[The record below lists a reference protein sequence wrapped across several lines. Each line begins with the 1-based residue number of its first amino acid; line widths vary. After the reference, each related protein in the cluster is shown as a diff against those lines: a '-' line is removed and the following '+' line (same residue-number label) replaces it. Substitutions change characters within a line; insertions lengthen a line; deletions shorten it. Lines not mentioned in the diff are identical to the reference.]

1 MQDRPLDARPEPDG
15 EKPSPPYA
23 VPAPADRGATPPSG
37 APRAG
42 SARAGTPKPAAP
54 AEPPPLPV
62 TRALTLLSCLAAEPG
77 AGGLLF
83 LDLDPELLP
92 ALGAWLAAHLGSGA
106 DVRPLGSG
114 ADVGTLGADA
124 DARALGA
131 GVDTR
136 PLGSGADARTPGSDD
151 DVRTLGSWLGEDEL
165 WLRPRLDADGLRL
178 VPGLLVEK
186 PGGPPPVLLV
196 PDLGQAGPAV
206 VRAAVTLIGAEAG
219 HVEMHGHSLRWHP
232 RARWLAAVD
241 RTEAG
246 RLSPHLLDRFPLRI
260 EAEPL
265 NDILWGLGTE
275 RFWDLPAER
284 DSLVRALPFL
294 PPIPADGPRPLL
306 TPGAA
311 ERVAALVPATVGM
324 RRGLALARV
333 ARALAARAG
342 APRTE
347 VRHVMEAA
355 ALLGIMAPHVP
366 FEPRQEPPPRPHP
379 AAAEPQPAKEPQPP
393 AAPPVPTP
401 VADPEP
407 PLPLSPTPVAP
418 RVPPA
423 PYPEDS
429 PDALPQPGSLRPPGR
444 RRTAAKRLNGRP
456 VGTMRARDVHDLALV
471 PSMVEAAMS
480 RLLTAD
486 RPDGQAHQ
494 GGQAHPDRPLALRAE
509 NLRQY
514 RRRPEPAHA
523 LVLVLDHSCRDW
535 DPAPALAPHLRWAY
549 ESNAAVTVVEF
560 GHRTAE
566 LELCAERFR
575 APSLLHPGLLEALE
589 RAPGTASPLAHALD
603 LGVHELRR
611 FLRRGRAVV
620 DEVLFVVVTDGRG
633 NVPLEASLRGR
644 PPSGVRREG
653 VDDALRVAATAATLN
668 RMRAVVVAPDL
679 DQYAELPAELA
690 EALGA
695 TLLVTPR
702 RRPGALS

>member
-15 EKPSPPYA
+15 EKPSPSYA
-23 VPAPADRGATPPSG
+23 VPAPADRAAAPPG
-37 APRAG
+37 VPRAS
-42 SARAGTPKPAAP
+42 SARAGTPKPATP
-54 AEPPPLPV
+54 AGPPPPPV
-62 TRALTLLSCLAAEPG
+62 TRALTLLSCLATEPG
-77 AGGLLF
+77 AGGLLL

-92 ALGAWLAAHLGSGA
+92 ALGAWLAAHLRSG
-106 DVRPLGSG
+106 
-114 ADVGTLGADA
+114 
-124 DARALGA
+124 
-131 GVDTR
+131 
-136 PLGSGADARTPGSDD
+136 TPGSDD

-178 VPGLLVEK
+178 VPGLLVER

-265 NDILWGLGTE
+265 NDILWGLGTD

-284 DSLVRALPFL
+284 DSLVRALPSL
-294 PPIPADGPRPLL
+294 PLIPAYGPRPLL

-311 ERVAALVPATVGM
+311 DRVAALVPATAGM

-355 ALLGIMAPHVP
+355 ALLGITAPHVP

-379 AAAEPQPAKEPQPP
+379 APADPQPAKEPQPP
-393 AAPPVPTP
+393 AAPAVPTP
-401 VADPEP
+401 VAEPEP

-418 RVPPA
+418 RVPPTPA

-471 PSMVEAAMS
+471 PSMVEAAKS

-486 RPDGQAHQ
+486 RPDG
-494 GGQAHPDRPLALRAE
+494 PDSLDGPLALRAE

-575 APSLLHPGLLEALE
+575 APSLLHPGLVEAFE
-589 RAPGTASPLAHALD
+589 RAPGAASPLAHALD

-653 VDDALRVAATAATLN
+653 VDDALRVAATAAALN
-668 RMRAVVVAPDL
+668 RMRAVIVAPDL

>member
-23 VPAPADRGATPPSG
+23 VPTPADRGAAAPPPG

-42 SARAGTPKPAAP
+42 SARTGTPKPAVP
-54 AEPPPLPV
+54 AEPPPRPV
-62 TRALTLLSCLAAEPG
+62 IHALTFLACLATEPG

-92 ALGAWLAAHLGSGA
+92 ALGAWLAAHLGAGA
-106 DVRPLGSG
+106 
-114 ADVGTLGADA
+114 
-124 DARALGA
+124 
-131 GVDTR
+131 
-136 PLGSGADARTPGSDD
+136 
-151 DVRTLGSWLGEDEL
+151 DVRTLGAWLGEDEL
-165 WLRPRLDADGLRL
+165 WLRPRLDADGLHL
-178 VPGLLVEK
+178 VPGLLVEE
-186 PGGPPPVLLV
+186 PGDPPPVLLV

-241 RTEAG
+241 RTEAT

-260 EAEPL
+260 EAEQL
-265 NDILWGLGTE
+265 NDILWGLGTD

-284 DSLVRALPFL
+284 DGLVRALPSL
-294 PPIPADGPRPLL
+294 PLIPADGPRPLL

-311 ERVAALVPATVGM
+311 ERVAALVPAVTGM

-355 ALLGIMAPHVP
+355 ALLGITAPHVP
-366 FEPRQEPPPRPHP
+366 FEPRQEPPPRPHLAP
-379 AAAEPQPAKEPQPP
+379 AEPQPSKEPQPP

-401 VADPEP
+401 VAEPEP

-418 RVPPA
+418 RVPPTPA

-429 PDALPQPGSLRPPGR
+429 PDALPQPGSLRPPSR

-471 PSMVEAAMS
+471 PSMVEAAKS
-480 RLLTAD
+480 RLLAAD
-486 RPDGQAHQ
+486 RPGSPDG
-494 GGQAHPDRPLALRAE
+494 PLALRAE
-509 NLRQY
+509 DLRQY

-575 APSLLHPGLLEALE
+575 APSLLHPGLLEAFE
-589 RAPGTASPLAHALD
+589 RAPGAASPLAHALD

-668 RMRAVVVAPDL
+668 RMRAVIVAPDL
-679 DQYAELPAELA
+679 DQYTELPTELA

>member
-1 MQDRPLDARPEPDG
+1 MDGRPEPDG

-23 VPAPADRGATPPSG
+23 VPAPADRAAAPPAG

-42 SARAGTPKPAAP
+42 SALLGTPGGTAPGAAG
-54 AEPPPLPV
+54 PPPLPV
-62 TRALTLLSCLAAEPG
+62 TRALTLLACLATEPG

-92 ALGAWLAAHLGSGA
+92 ALGAWLAAHLGTGA
-106 DVRPLGSG
+106 DL
-114 ADVGTLGADA
+114 
-124 DARALGA
+124 
-131 GVDTR
+131 
-136 PLGSGADARTPGSDD
+136 
-151 DVRTLGSWLGEDEL
+151 RTLGSWLGEDEL
-165 WLRPRLDADGLRL
+165 WLRPRLDAHGLRL
-178 VPGLLVEK
+178 LPGLLVEE
-186 PGGPPPVLLV
+186 PGDPPPVLLV

-206 VRAAVTLIGAEAG
+206 VRAAVTLLGAEAG

-241 RTEAG
+241 RAEAT
-246 RLSPHLLDRFPLRI
+246 RLSPHLLDRFPLRV
-260 EAEPL
+260 EAEQL
-265 NDILWGLGTE
+265 NDALWGLGTD

-284 DSLVRALPFL
+284 DGLVRALPSL
-294 PPIPADGPRPLL
+294 PHTPADGPRPLL

-311 ERVAALVPATVGM
+311 ERVAALVTAVTGM

-342 APRTE
+342 AHRTE

-355 ALLGIMAPHVP
+355 ALLGITAPHIP
-366 FEPRQEPPPRPHP
+366 FEPREEPAPRPHLTP
-379 AAAEPQPAKEPQPP
+379 AEPQPFQEPQPP
-393 AAPPVPTP
+393 VAPPTP
-401 VADPEP
+401 IPVTEPEP
-407 PLPLSPTPVAP
+407 PLPLAPTPVAP
-418 RVPPA
+418 RVPPEPA

-444 RRTAAKRLNGRP
+444 RRTVAKRLNGRP

-471 PSMVEAAMS
+471 PSMVEAAKS
-480 RLLTAD
+480 RLLAAD
-486 RPDGQAHQ
+486 PQ
-494 GGQAHPDRPLALRAE
+494 DRPLTLRAE
-509 NLRQY
+509 DLRQY

-560 GHRTAE
+560 GHGTAE

-575 APSLLHPGLLEALE
+575 APSLLHPGLLEAFE
-589 RAPGTASPLAHALD
+589 RAPGAASPLAHALD

-653 VDDALRVAATAATLN
+653 VDDALRVATTAATLN
-668 RMRAVVVAPDL
+668 RMRAVVITPDL
-679 DQYAELPAELA
+679 DQYADLPAELA
-690 EALGA
+690 EVLGA

-702 RRPGALS
+702 RRPGTLS